1 MSENKKEGGSKVR
14 LVLFLFVLLMEYGSK
29 YSILK
34 EEKFLSFRVT
44 LLLFLLYRIILP
56 FLRMNGQ

>member
-34 EEKFLSFRVT
+34 EEKFLSGHPPVVFIV
-44 LLLFLLYRIILP
+44 RIILP